1 MRIAV
6 IGAGIAGLGCAH
18 ALTRFARD
26 ARNPNV
32 QVTLYEAAHRLGGH
46 ANTVDVELDGRVFPV
61 DTGFLVFNERTYPN
75 LIRLFADL
83 DVPTTLSDMT
93 FAVSVPVR
101 SAFGARRLEWS
112 GANLDTVFAQR
123 RNLASPA
130 FVGMLRDLLRFNTQ
144 ATRIAAGQED
154 DGDLTLGEFLQVHR
168 YGSAFRD
175 WYLLPMAAAIWSCP
189 TRAMLDYPFSSFAR
203 FFRNHGLLQ
212 LADRPQWY
220 TVRGGSRQYVERIA
234 RGLADV
240 RLATPVRALRRDRT
254 QAWVNGE
261 RFDALVLACHSDQA
275 LALLGAD
282 ASVAERA
289 VLSAIPY
296 QKNRALLHTDA
307 TLLPRNRRVWS
318 AWNYTAGVD
327 TPQGRPVSVHYLINK
342 LQPLPFAQ
350 PVIVSLNPHREPQA
364 TRVLG
369 EFDYEHP
376 VFSAG
381 AAAAQARLPE
391 IQGVRSTWFCGAWT
405 RYGFH
410 EDGFASALEVAR
422 ALDVEPLRR
431 AA

>member
-1 MRIAV
+1 MKIAV
-6 IGAGIAGLGCAH
+6 VGSGISGLAAARLLSRGH
-18 ALTRFARD
+18 AVSLF
-26 ARNPNV
+26 
-32 QVTLYEAAHRLGGH
+32 EAAPRLGGH
-46 ANTVDVELDGRVFPV
+46 ANTVDVSLGGCSYPV
-61 DTGFLVFNERTYPN
+61 DTGFLVYNRATYPG
-75 LIRLFADL
+75 LVRLFEELGVASAPSEMSFSVAL
-83 DVPTTLSDMT
+83 DSP
-93 FAVSVPVR
+93 AI
-101 SAFGARRLEWS
+101 EWA
-112 GANLDTVFAQR
+112 GTNLDTVFAQR
-123 RNLASPA
+123 SNLLRPA
-130 FVGMLRDLLRFNTQ
+130 FLRMLRDVLRFNRE
-144 ATRIAAGQED
+144 APLAAGAA
-154 DGDLTLGEFLQVHR
+154 TLGEFLAHGR
-168 YGSAFRD
+168 YSSAFRD

-189 TRAMLDYPFSSFAR
+189 TRAMLEYPFASFAR

-212 LADRPQWY
+212 LANRPQWY

-261 RFDALVLACHSDQA
+261 RFDAVVLACHSDQA
-275 LALLGAD
+275 LALLGTD
-282 ASVAERA
+282 ANPAERA

-318 AWNYTAGVD
+318 AWNYTAGAD
-327 TPQGRPVSVHYLINK
+327 TPQGRPVSVHYLINR

-350 PVIVSLNPHREPQA
+350 PVIVSLNPHREPQEA
-364 TRVLG
+364 QVLA

-376 VFSAG
+376 VFNAG
-381 AAAAQARLPE
+381 VAAAQARLPE
-391 IQGVRSTWFCGAWT
+391 IQGVRGTWFCGAWT

-422 ALDVEPLRR
+422 ALEAEPLRR

>member
-6 IGAGIAGLGCAH
+6 VGSGIAGLAAARLLSRGH
-18 ALTRFARD
+18 AI
-26 ARNPNV
+26 
-32 QVTLYEAAHRLGGH
+32 TLFEAASRLGGH
-46 ANTVDVELDGRVFPV
+46 ANTADVTLEGRSYPV
-61 DTGFLVFNERTYPN
+61 DTGFLVYNRATYPG
-75 LIRLFADL
+75 LVRLFKEL
-83 DVPTTLSDMT
+83 GVPEAPSEMS
-93 FAVSVPVR
+93 FSV
-101 SAFGARRLEWS
+101 ALESPAIEWA
-112 GANLDTVFAQR
+112 GTNLDTVFAQR
-123 RNLASPA
+123 ANLLRPA
-130 FVGMLRDLLRFNTQ
+130 FLRMLRDVLRFNRE
-144 ATRIAAGQED
+144 APLAAGD
-154 DGDLTLGEFLQVHR
+154 ATLGEFLSRGR
-168 YGSAFRD
+168 YSSEFRD

-189 TRAMLDYPFSSFAR
+189 TRAMLDYPFASFAR
-203 FFRNHGLLQ
+203 FFHNHGLLR
-212 LADRPQWY
+212 LAGRPQWY

-240 RLATPVRALRRDRT
+240 RLSTPVRSLRRDRT

-261 RFDALVLACHSDQA
+261 RFDAVVLACHSDQA

-282 ASVAERA
+282 ASAAERA

-296 QKNRALLHTDA
+296 QKNRAWLHTDA

-318 AWNYTAGVD
+318 AWNYTAGAD

-350 PVIVSLNPHREPQA
+350 PVIVSLNPHREPDASQ
-364 TRVLG
+364 VIG
-369 EFDYEHP
+369 EFDYDHP
-376 VFSAG
+376 VFGAG

-391 IQGVRSTWFCGAWT
+391 IQGARSTWFCGAWT

-422 ALDVEPLRR
+422 ALDVEPLRQ

>member
-1 MRIAV
+1 MKIAIV
-6 IGAGIAGLGCAH
+6 GSGISGLAAARLLSRGH
-18 ALTRFARD
+18 AI
-26 ARNPNV
+26 
-32 QVTLYEAAHRLGGH
+32 TLFEAASRLGGH
-46 ANTVDVELDGRVFPV
+46 ANTVDVSLEGRSYPV
-61 DTGFLVFNERTYPN
+61 DTGFLVYNRATYPG
-75 LIRLFADL
+75 LVRLFEEL
-83 DVPTTLSDMT
+83 GVPSAPSEMS
-93 FAVSVPVR
+93 FSVALQSP
-101 SAFGARRLEWS
+101 AIEWA
-112 GANLDTVFAQR
+112 GTNLDTVFAQR
-123 RNLASPA
+123 ANLLRPA
-130 FVGMLRDLLRFNTQ
+130 FLRMLRDVLRFNHE
-144 ATRIAAGQED
+144 ATLATGEA
-154 DGDLTLGEFLQVHR
+154 TLGDFLARGR
-168 YGSAFRD
+168 YSSEFRD

-189 TRAMLDYPFSSFAR
+189 THAMLDYPFASFAR

-240 RLATPVRALRRDRT
+240 RLSTPVRSLRRDRT

-261 RFDALVLACHSDQA
+261 RFDAVVLACHSDQA

-282 ASVAERA
+282 ASATERA
-289 VLSAIPY
+289 VLAAIPY

-318 AWNYTAGVD
+318 AWNYTAGAD

-364 TRVLG
+364 ARVLG
-369 EFDYEHP
+369 EFDYDHP
-376 VFSAG
+376 VFNAG

-422 ALDVEPLRR
+422 ALDVEPLRQ

>member
-1 MRIAV
+1 MKIAV
-6 IGAGIAGLGCAH
+6 VGSGISGLA
-18 ALTRFARD
+18 AARLLS
-26 ARNPNV
+26 RGHPI
-32 QVTLYEAAHRLGGH
+32 TLFEAASRLGGH
-46 ANTVDVELDGRVFPV
+46 ANTVDVSLEGRTYPV
-61 DTGFLVFNERTYPN
+61 DTGFLVYNRATYPG
-75 LIRLFADL
+75 LVRLFEEL
-83 DVPTTLSDMT
+83 GVPSAPSEMS
-93 FAVSVPVR
+93 FSV
-101 SAFGARRLEWS
+101 ALESPAIEWA
-112 GANLDTVFAQR
+112 GTNLDTVFAQR
-123 RNLASPA
+123 ANLLRPP
-130 FVGMLRDLLRFNTQ
+130 FLRMLRDVLRFNRE
-144 ATRIAAGQED
+144 APLA
-154 DGDLTLGEFLQVHR
+154 DGDATLGEFLVR
-168 YGSAFRD
+168 GNYSSEFRD

-189 TRAMLDYPFSSFAR
+189 TRAMLDYPFASFAR

-240 RLATPVRALRRDRT
+240 RLATPVRALRRDGT
-254 QAWVNGE
+254 QAWVNGA
-261 RFDALVLACHSDQA
+261 RFDAVVLACHSDQA

-327 TPQGRPVSVHYLINK
+327 TPRGRPVSVHYLINK

-376 VFSAG
+376 VFNAG